1 MSTHSDALVFDT
13 GPLRHFADQG
23 WLGVLHFLA
32 GERGVVIPE
41 SVERELNHQVSEKA
55 TLRQVLDASWITV
68 DRSDDLAFLTAFA
81 RYENRLAVG
90 PRNLGECG
98 VLALGAARGLQVVLD
113 DNVARAIAEEEGL
126 RVTSTLSLLC
136 NAIREEQ
143 LTVPMV
149 EKLAD
154 DLITGDYYLPFGR
167 GGFRS
172 WAYQEGLIDYQ

>member
-1 MSTHSDALVFDT
+1 MTTVSNALVFDT

-32 GERGVVIPE
+32 GERVVVIPE

-55 TLRQVLDASWITV
+55 TLHQVLGALWITI
-68 DRSDDLAFLTAFA
+68 DRSDDITYLSAFA

-90 PRNLGECG
+90 AKNLGECG
-98 VLALGAARGLQVVLD
+98 VLALGATRGHELVLD
-113 DNVARAIAEEEGL
+113 DNVARAIAEEDGL
-126 RVTSTLSLLC
+126 RVTCTLSLLC
-136 NAIREEQ
+136 NAIREGR
-143 LTVPMV
+143 LTVSMV

-154 DLITGDYYLPFGR
+154 DLITGDYYLPFSR

-172 WAYQEGLIDYQ
+172 WAYQEGLIDYA